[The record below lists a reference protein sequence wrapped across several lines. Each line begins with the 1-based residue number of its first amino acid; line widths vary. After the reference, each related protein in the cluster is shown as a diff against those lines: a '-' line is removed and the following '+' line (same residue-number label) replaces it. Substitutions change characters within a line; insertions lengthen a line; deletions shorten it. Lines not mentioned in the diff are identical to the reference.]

1 MEKMEL
7 YNKFRA
13 VPEDAKK
20 KISGGR
26 LNGMT
31 DINPMWRIKMLT
43 DAFGACGFGWWYEIT
58 SQRIEDG
65 SDNQK
70 AAFVDIKLYVKQ
82 NEIVSQPIYGI
93 GGSSFVTK
101 ETAKHYT
108 SDECFKMA
116 LTDAIGNACKCLG
129 IGADVYF
136 EKDRTKYDLE
146 QKQTETKNNS
156 KEFLAKELDLIAK
169 CESEEQLIKLWSA
182 KINMQTVQEWK
193 TEWIK
198 KRQLFFGITKKML
211 DGCHS
216 IENLEFIFET
226 LPNDHKT
233 KFTEYREE
241 LKLKLTPR
249 Q

>member
-1 MEKMEL
+1 M
-7 YNKFRA
+7 
-13 VPEDAKK
+13 PEEAKK

-43 DAFGACGFGWWYEIT
+43 ETFGACGFGWWYEIT

-146 QKQTETKNNS
+146 QKDESKTKAQQ
-156 KEFLAKELDLIAK
+156 FLAEKLIELENVDSFEKLLDIQTKYKELLAEKSFSELFYKKLQSIIKTTEKVLDFAK
-169 CESEEQLIKLWSA
+169 NEDELKVAFLSLHKGLQKHMA
-182 KINMQTVQEWK
+182 KYT
-193 TEWIK
+193 
-198 KRQLFFGITKKML
+198 
-211 DGCHS
+211 
-216 IENLEFIFET
+216 
-226 LPNDHKT
+226 
-233 KFTEYREE
+233 EE
-241 LKLKLTPR
+241 LKLKLTPK